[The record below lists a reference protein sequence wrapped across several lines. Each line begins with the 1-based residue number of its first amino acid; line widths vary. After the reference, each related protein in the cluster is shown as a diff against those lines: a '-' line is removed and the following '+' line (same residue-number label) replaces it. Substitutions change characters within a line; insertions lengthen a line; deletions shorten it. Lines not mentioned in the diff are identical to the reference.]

1 MDALVHAAL
10 LGTARATAAST
21 NTPAGILVARLPETD
36 PEHALLLRAGT
47 EAIYRQAGSRL
58 PAPVTAI
65 EPTPPETLA
74 PCSTRAAHLFQE
86 MFDGQCRDVL
96 PEALA
101 RLKQARRR
109 LPVTMLPTALSTTDN
124 AVRDGLLPVIGERGR
139 WLSRFNPAWHW
150 ALTTSADDALPTD
163 VEARWQ
169 EGTNTERISLLRRL
183 RMYDPGR
190 ARDFLKGV
198 WKLERADFRAESIQT
213 LAVGIAP
220 DDEPFLEA
228 ALDDRA
234 HEVRSRA
241 AALLQRLPQSALM
254 QRMIERA
261 QRMLAY
267 DPIAA
272 ENNRLLV
279 TPVDDPDAT
288 WRRDGID
295 EKQLEGSGKQAP
307 RLTAT
312 LACVPPSHWVSRFQ
326 RSAGALIQAAAANA
340 EWGTTVLDG
349 WRRATLQFEDVDWA
363 DALAQ
368 HAVQAAA
375 KDADSQS
382 HTMLTPLLRVLPT
395 HEAEQFAMPML
406 ARLAVGD
413 PMWISLIRGIR
424 PPWSAA
430 FGMYVLGTTHD
441 HLAGMDR
448 RREGRADLFSL
459 LPQAAHALPP
469 ECLHHAVTNWVQE
482 PEDEDSYYWKHWI
495 GTTRAI
501 ARMRTRIMEEI
512 PL

>member
-1 MDALVHAAL
+1 
-10 LGTARATAAST
+10 
-21 NTPAGILVARLPETD
+21 
-36 PEHALLLRAGT
+36 
-47 EAIYRQAGSRL
+47 
-58 PAPVTAI
+58 
-65 EPTPPETLA
+65 
-74 PCSTRAAHLFQE
+74 

-101 RLKQARRR
+101 RLKLARRR
-109 LPVTMLPTALSTTDN
+109 LPVTMLPTALSAADN
-124 AVRDGLLPVIGERGR
+124 VVRDGLLPVVGERGR

-150 ALTTSADDALPTD
+150 ALSASADDALPTD

-169 EGTNTERISLLRRL
+169 EGTNTERLSLLRRL
-183 RMYDPGR
+183 RMHDPIR
-190 ARDFLKGV
+190 ARNLLESV
-198 WKLERADFRAESIQT
+198 WKQERADFRADAIQT
-213 LAVGIAP
+213 LVVGIAP

-234 HEVRSRA
+234 QGVRSRA

-267 DPIAA
+267 DPKEV
-272 ENNRLLV
+272 ENNRFIV
-279 TPVDDPDAT
+279 TPVDDPDAA

-295 EKQLEGSGKQAP
+295 EKPLEGSGIQAST
-307 RLTAT
+307 LIAT

-326 RSAGALIQAAAANA
+326 RSARALIRAAAANA
-340 EWGTTVLDG
+340 EWGAAVLGG
-349 WRRATLQFEDVDWA
+349 WRHATLQFEDVDWA
-363 DALAQ
+363 VALAQ
-368 HAVQAAA
+368 YAIQTIETTTVSVHALALIA
-375 KDADSQS
+375 
-382 HTMLTPLLRVLPT
+382 LLRVLPT
-395 HEAEQFAMPML
+395 QDAEKFAMPML
-406 ARLAVGD
+406 AQFAIGD
-413 PMWISLIRGIR
+413 PMWIALIRGIR

-430 FGMYVLGTTHD
+430 FGMYFLRTTRD

-469 ECLHHAVTNWVQE
+469 ECLHQAVTNWVQE

-501 ARMRTRIMEEI
+501 ARMRMRIIEEI